1 MTRHSKSRCPAFVKY
16 GFESSP
22 RYSYLSACSVECRG
36 PRSILALLV
45 RGNKSEGRSI
55 LRRSLISVPP
65 GKSDINLRLRSC
77 AIACSTRP
85 VHSREISPPPSHSM
99 LLISASPLRPVSYR
113 FDPIC
118 PTIVALSHPDPILTN
133 RGRDG
138 NVTGDVNRHGDEANR
153 DSRGG
158 NSARN
163 AGFSSFNGNEI

>member
-1 MTRHSKSRCPAFVKY
+1 MTRHSKSRCAAFVKY

-77 AIACSTRP
+77 AIACSTDPSTRARP
-85 VHSREISPPPSHSM
+85 ARISPPPSHSM
-99 LLISASPLRPVSYR
+99 LLISPNRPPPFAPFPIASIRFVLLLSRSRISPRP
-113 FDPIC
+113 
-118 PTIVALSHPDPILTN
+118 N
-133 RGRDG
+133 
-138 NVTGDVNRHGDEANR
+138 
-153 DSRGG
+153 
-158 NSARN
+158 
-163 AGFSSFNGNEI
+163 FN